1 MKDTMV
7 KIMAE
12 VLNILAIT
20 TKEMKQS
27 RASELSL
34 CVALFLAYIG
44 LEKFLKRLAGR
55 SDMEDALARLDK
67 LTNEEARMAGALV
80 LKNTHAIDDKLT
92 GVGVGVG
99 VIDDKVE
106 GVDTQVKSVRSEVQR
121 TSNNIDDVKRSS
133 TFPFSLTVEHKT

>member
-1 MKDTMV
+1 MV

-34 CVALFLAYIG
+34 RVELFPAYIG
-44 LEKFLKRLAGR
+44 LERFLKRLARR
-55 SDMEDALARLDK
+55 SDMEDALARLNK
-67 LTNEEARMAGALV
+67 LINEEARMAGALV

-92 GVGVGVG
+92 GVGVGVRVVDG
-99 VIDDKVE
+99 KVE
-106 GVDTQVKSVRSEVQR
+106 GVDTQVKTVRSEVQCVR
-121 TSNNIDDVKRSS
+121 NNVDDVKRSS
-133 TFPFSLTVEHKT
+133 TFPFSLTFEHKT